1 MEAQKRKEREPCPRQ
16 KANFLSYIIFGWT
29 IPIFFKGYKKE
40 LNTDDLYQPLR
51 EHKSDGLG
59 DRLCEAW
66 ENEQKQARMKN
77 RKPKLLRAGFRVFG
91 WEIALLGLVLLTLEM
106 LFKVSQPFFL
116 GKLVAYYSRQQGD
129 ITEAYL
135 YAGAVVLCS
144 AINVLFIHPYML
156 SQLHLGMKL
165 RVAACS
171 MIYRKSLR
179 LSKTALGDTTA
190 GQVVNLLSND
200 VGRLDLAVLF
210 VHYLWIGPLETLV
223 VTYLMYREIGYSA
236 IYGVLFLLLFI
247 PLQAYLGKKTSE
259 LRLRTALRTDERVRL
274 MNEII
279 QGIQVIKMYTWER
292 PFAALV
298 AMARKKEIK
307 VIRYVSYI
315 RGILLSF
322 IMFTTRVSIFLSL
335 VAYALAGQVVTAEK
349 AFAITAYYNILRT
362 TMTIFFPQGI
372 GQFAE
377 ALVSV
382 RRIQKFMQYDEIESA
397 EGVSMVGGDGKDA
410 SSSSSSDLQ
419 EKKPDADPL
428 ALPNSKFIRHSE
440 SDGLKEPAAV
450 NNHHQ
455 QQQQHHLSDAGVIV
469 EKAVAR
475 WDAKATE
482 LTLDGVDL
490 HVQPGTLVAVIGPV
504 GAGKSSLIHAILGEL
519 PLESGS
525 IKVNGNVSYASQ
537 EPWLFSGT
545 VRQNIL
551 FGLPMD
557 RERYKQVVKT
567 CALERDFHLFADGD
581 KTIVGERG
589 VSLSGGQKARISL
602 ARAVYRRAEVY
613 LLDDPLSAVD
623 SHVGRHLFD
632 HCMRDY
638 LRGKIV
644 ILVTHQLQYL
654 QNADQI
660 VVMMHGR
667 VEAVGTYDKLRE
679 SGQDFAQ
686 LLAAPSG
693 REDDSTDTESIKR
706 SGSLYKRQNSESS
719 MDSAV
724 ADGEGPEAKATEER
738 QKEGSIG
745 YDVYRAYFRASGG
758 NLVVVLILFM
768 FLLSQLSAS
777 GGDYFLTYWVNKA
790 EEKAPAAAGGDGGA
804 AGAMFSALANGTA
817 EELNETTTFEPP
829 AVTTAVTTGAGGIG
843 VFFTAI
849 RQMFASGDEEEDR
862 YIDIYIFTALT
873 VATVVITLTRSMF
886 FFRTAMKAS
895 RKLHD
900 AMFNGIT
907 RASMYFFNT
916 NPSGRILN
924 RFSKDMGQ
932 IDEYLPSVTVDVIQI
947 FLSLIGI
954 VVVVAIVNPYNLIP
968 TVVIGIIFYFMRAFY
983 LLTSR
988 NIKRVEAITRS
999 PIYSHLSASLSG
1011 LSTIRAFGAEKVL
1024 VHEFDSHQD
1033 LHSSA
1038 FYLFI
1043 STSRAFGFYLDVFCV
1058 IYIAIVTLTFFI
1070 RGDSGGNVGL
1080 AITQAL
1086 GMTGMVQWGMRQS
1099 AELENTMTSVERV
1112 VEYDNVDPEPALEAP
1127 ADKKPPKEWPQ
1138 EGRIRFEKVTLR
1150 YSPDTD
1156 SDLVLRDLQFEIEPR
1171 EKIGIVGRTGAGKSS
1186 LINALFRL
1194 SYNGGSI
1201 LIDTRDTSQMGLH
1214 DLRAKLSIIPQEPV
1228 LFSGTLRYNLDPF
1241 DEYPDEKLWR
1251 ALKEVKLEDAVNE
1264 LPSGLS
1270 SKINEG
1276 GSNFSVGQRQLV
1288 CLARAILRENKI
1300 LVMDEATANVDPQTD
1315 KLIQQTIREKFND
1328 CTVLTIAHRLNTV
1341 MDSDKVLVMDA
1352 GRCVEFGTPYEL
1364 LTTEGGSKVF
1374 YGMVKQT
1381 GKSTFNTLLK
1391 IAEESH
1397 NQKLKPIKEAEA
1409 TK

>member
-1 MEAQKRKEREPCPRQ
+1 MEGLKDKDREPCPRQ
-16 KANFLSYIIFGWT
+16 KANVLSYAVFGWT
-29 IPIFFKGYKKE
+29 IPIFLKGYRKE
-40 LNTDDLYQPLR
+40 LTTEDLYQPLKD
-51 EHKSDGLG
+51 HKSDGLG
-59 DRLCEAW
+59 NRLCTAW
-66 ENEQKQARMKN
+66 EAELSKARASGKEPN
-77 RKPKLLRAGFRVFG
+77 LLRAGSRVFG
-91 WEIALLGLVLLTLEM
+91 WNVANLGLMLFAMEM
-106 LFKVSQPFFL
+106 LVTQPFFL
-116 GKLVAYYSRQQGD
+116 GKLVAYYSRQQDND
-129 ITEAYL
+129 ISEAYL
-135 YAGAVVLCS
+135 YAAAVVLCS

-210 VHYLWIGPLETLV
+210 LHYLWLGPLETIV
-223 VTYLMYREIGYSA
+223 VTYLMYREIGVSA
-236 IYGVLFLLLFI
+236 IFGVIFLLMFI
-247 PLQAYLGKKTSE
+247 PLQAYLGKKTSV

-279 QGIQVIKMYTWER
+279 QGIQVIKMYTWEK
-292 PFAALV
+292 PFAGLV

-322 IMFTTRVSIFLSL
+322 IMFTTRVSIFISL
-335 VAYALAGQVVTAEK
+335 VAYALLGEVVTAEK
-349 AFAITAYYNILRT
+349 AFAITAYYNILRA

-372 GQFAE
+372 AQFAE

-382 RRIQKFMQYDEIESA
+382 RRIQKFMQYEEIETVS
-397 EGVSMVGGDGKDA
+397 GVSMVTPDERHDNV
-410 SSSSSSDLQ
+410 SSSVSTEGLPS
-419 EKKPDADPL
+419 EKGV
-428 ALPNSKFIRHSE
+428 ALPNSRLIKHSE
-440 SDGLKEPAAV
+440 SDGLKEESGAGDDAV
-450 NNHHQ
+450 SNNH
-455 QQQQHHLSDAGVIV
+455 LSEAGVQV

-475 WDAKATE
+475 WDPKATE

-504 GAGKSSLIHAILGEL
+504 GSGKSSLIHAILGEL
-519 PLESGS
+519 PLESGN
-525 IKVNGNVSYASQ
+525 IRVNGRVSYGSQ

-557 RERYKQVVKT
+557 RERYRRVVKT
-567 CALERDFHLFADGD
+567 CALERDFHLFPNGD

-638 LRGKIV
+638 LRGRIV

-660 VVMMHGR
+660 VVLKHGR
-667 VEAVGTYDKLRE
+667 VEAVGTYDKLRD
-679 SGQDFAQ
+679 SGHDFAQ

-693 REDDSTDTESIKR
+693 REDDSTDTESFKR
-706 SGSLYKRQNSESS
+706 SGSLFRRQNSESS
-719 MDSAV
+719 VDSNGPE
-724 ADGEGPEAKATEER
+724 ADAPEAKAIGEK

-745 YDVYRAYFRASGG
+745 WDVYRAYFRASGG
-758 NLVVVLILFM
+758 YFVVLTILFM
-768 FLLSQLSAS
+768 FLLSQLCAS
-777 GGDYFLTYWVNKA
+777 GGDYFLTYWVNKV
-790 EEKAPAAAGGDGGA
+790 EESPESVDNSAGGEGLSLLDDLA
-804 AGAMFSALANGTA
+804 ANGSALVGNGTSPND
-817 EELNETTTFEPP
+817 LLPP
-829 AVTTAVTTGAGGIG
+829 T
-843 VFFTAI
+843 
-849 RQMFASGDEEEDR
+849 DDDR

-873 VATVVITLTRSMF
+873 VATVVITLARSMF

-907 RASMYFFNT
+907 RATMYFFNT

-968 TVVIGIIFYFMRAFY
+968 TVAIGVIFYFMRAFY
-983 LLTSR
+983 LLSSR

-1033 LHSSA
+1033 LNSSA

-1070 RGDSGGNVGL
+1070 SGDSGGNVGL

-1112 VEYDNVDPEPALEAP
+1112 VEYDDVDPEPALVSEG
-1127 ADKKPPKEWPQ
+1127 DRKPPPDWPA
-1138 EGRIRFEKVTLR
+1138 EGGVKFDKVSLR
-1150 YSPDTD
+1150 YAPEPD
-1156 SDLVLRDLQFEIEPR
+1156 SDRVLRDLEFEIAPR
-1171 EKIGIVGRTGAGKSS
+1171 EKVGIVGRTGAGKSS

-1201 LIDTRDTSQMGLH
+1201 VIDARDTQQMGLH
-1214 DLRAKLSIIPQEPV
+1214 ELRAKLSIIPQEPV

-1251 ALKEVKLEDAVNE
+1251 ALKEVKLEEAVNE

-1315 KLIQQTIREKFND
+1315 QLIQQTIREKFSD

-1352 GRCVEFGTPYEL
+1352 GKCVEFGTPYEL
-1364 LTTEGGSKVF
+1364 LTTDGGPKVF

-1391 IAEESH
+1391 IAEETH
-1397 NQKLKPIKEAEA
+1397 NRKHQQIKKQQAEA
-1409 TK
+1409 TTKSTATN

>member
-1 MEAQKRKEREPCPRQ
+1 MDWIPDKRIGGERAVTMEGQKGKERELCPRQ

-29 IPIFFKGYKKE
+29 LPIFFKGYKKE
-40 LNTDDLYQPLR
+40 LNTGDLYQPLK

-59 DRLCEAW
+59 HRLCEAW
-66 ENEQKQARMKN
+66 ENEVKKARVKG
-77 RKPKLLRAGFRVFG
+77 REAKLLRAGCRVFG
-91 WEIALLGLVLLTLEM
+91 WDVALLGLVLLTLEM
-106 LFKVSQPFFL
+106 LFKVTQPFFL
-116 GKLVAYYSRQQGD
+116 GKLVAYYSRTGGD
-129 ITEAYL
+129 ISEAYL

-223 VTYLMYREIGYSA
+223 VTYLMYREIGVSA
-236 IYGVLFLLLFI
+236 IFGVIFLLLFI
-247 PLQAYLGKKTSE
+247 PLQAYLGKKTSV

-335 VAYALAGQVVTAEK
+335 VAYALLGEVVTAEK
-349 AFAITAYYNILRT
+349 AFAITAYYNILRA

-372 GQFAE
+372 AQFAE

-382 RRIQKFMQYDEIESA
+382 GRIQKFMQYEEIGTV
-397 EGVSMVGGDGKDA
+397 EGVSMTGWDGDGKDQLT
-410 SSSSSSDLQ
+410 SSSLSDLE
-419 EKKPDADPL
+419 EKPSADPL
-428 ALPNSKFIRHSE
+428 ALPSNKLIRHSE
-440 SDGLKEPAAV
+440 SDGLKEGVGQAGNDP
-450 NNHHQ
+450 
-455 QQQQHHLSDAGVIV
+455 HLSDAGVLV
-469 EKAVAR
+469 EKVVAR
-475 WDAKATE
+475 WDPKATE

-525 IKVNGNVSYASQ
+525 IKVNGDISYASQ

-660 VVMMHGR
+660 VVLMHGR

-686 LLAAPSG
+686 LLAAPSSK
-693 REDDSTDTESIKR
+693 EDDSTDTESFKR

-719 MDSAV
+719 MDSTAV
-724 ADGEGPEAKATEER
+724 DGDGPETKAVEER

-745 YDVYRAYFRASGG
+745 YDVYKSYFKASGG
-758 NLVVVLILFM
+758 YFIVSTIFFM
-768 FLLSQLSAS
+768 FLLSQLCAS

-790 EEKAPAAAGGDGGA
+790 ESTPAAADE
-804 AGAMFSALANGTA
+804 AGRA
-817 EELNETTTFEPP
+817 
-829 AVTTAVTTGAGGIG
+829 
-843 VFFTAI
+843 
-849 RQMFASGDEEEDR
+849 
-862 YIDIYIFTALT
+862 
-873 VATVVITLTRSMF
+873 
-886 FFRTAMKAS
+886 TAMKAS

-1024 VHEFDSHQD
+1024 VREFDSHQD

-1070 RGDSGGNVGL
+1070 QGDSGGNVGL

-1112 VEYDNVDPEPALEAP
+1112 VEYDNVDPEPALEAAD
-1127 ADKKPPKEWPQ
+1127 ADKKPPQDWPQ
-1138 EGRIRFEKVTLR
+1138 EGRIRFEKVSLR
-1150 YSPDTD
+1150 YSPDP
-1156 SDLVLRDLQFEIEPR
+1156 SGDLVLRDLEFEIAPR

-1201 LIDTRDTSQMGLH
+1201 VIDARDTSQMGLH

-1251 ALKEVKLEDAVNE
+1251 ALKEVKLEEAINE

-1364 LTTEGGSKVF
+1364 LTTEGGPRVF

-1381 GKSTFNTLLK
+1381 GKSTFNTLLQ
-1391 IAEESH
+1391 IAEE
-1397 NQKLKPIKEAEA
+1397 LFTPPMR
-1409 TK
+1409 T